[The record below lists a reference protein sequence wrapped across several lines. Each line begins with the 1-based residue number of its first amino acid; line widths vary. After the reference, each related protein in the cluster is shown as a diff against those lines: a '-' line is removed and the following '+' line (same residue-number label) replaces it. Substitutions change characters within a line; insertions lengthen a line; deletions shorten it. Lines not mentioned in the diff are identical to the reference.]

1 MSLLASKQPPI
12 ADVAWPDHSLL
23 RAIILV
29 FAGALVLAISSKLS
43 IPMAPKSLFPVPVTL
58 QTLVALAVGTAYG
71 WRLGGAT
78 VLLYFSLGAM
88 GLPVFAQGGG
98 LHHLWTAPTA
108 GYLHGF
114 LFGAVLMGW
123 FASLGLD
130 RSAVKLFPAM
140 LAGHA
145 VIFFFGL
152 MWLASYVGMNAAL
165 TIGFKPFVIADILKC
180 ALGAQLFPI
189 AWKALKE

>member
-1 MSLLASKQPPI
+1 
-12 ADVAWPDHSLL
+12 
-23 RAIILV
+23 
-29 FAGALVLAISSKLS
+29 
-43 IPMAPKSLFPVPVTL
+43 APKSLFPVPVTL
-58 QTLVALAVGTAYG
+58 QTLVALAVGTAFG
-71 WRLGGAT
+71 WRLGAAT
-78 VLLYFSLGAM
+78 ILLYFSLGAL
-88 GLPVFAQGGG
+88 GLPVFAQGSGI
-98 LHHLWTAPTA
+98 HNLWTAPTA

-130 RSAVKLFPAM
+130 RSAAKLFPAM

-145 VIFFFGL
+145 VIYFFGL

-165 TIGFKPFVIADILKC
+165 AIGFKPFVIADILKC
-180 ALGAQLFPI
+180 ALGAQLFPL